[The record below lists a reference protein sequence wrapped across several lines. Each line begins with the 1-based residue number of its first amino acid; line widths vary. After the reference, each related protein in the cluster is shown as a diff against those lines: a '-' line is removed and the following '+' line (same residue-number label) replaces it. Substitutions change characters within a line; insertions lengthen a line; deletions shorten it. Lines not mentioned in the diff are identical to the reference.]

1 MDQIIFREEIKKED
15 VNNIRE
21 IVTSTRF
28 FRDDEIKIA
37 TELAKERLAAG
48 PASGY
53 NFLFAEIEGKV
64 VAYCCYGPVPCSLV
78 SYDIYWIATKA
89 DLQGKG
95 VGSTL
100 LGKVE
105 SVISSLG
112 GESVFLETSSK
123 KMYEPT
129 LGFYQRNGYATEAI
143 LSDFYERGDGKVIL
157 RKRL

>member
-1 MDQIIFREEIKKED
+1 MDQIIFREEIKQED

-21 IVTSTRF
+21 IVLSTRF

-37 TELAKERLAAG
+37 TELAEERITAG

-64 VAYCCYGPVPCSLV
+64 VAYCCYGPIPCSLV
-78 SYDIYWIATKA
+78 SYDIYWIATRA

-95 VGSTL
+95 VGSSL

-105 SVISSLG
+105 SLISSLG

-123 KMYEPT
+123 QMYEPT
-129 LGFYQRNGYATEAI
+129 LRFYQRNGYSTEAI
-143 LSDFYERGDGKVIL
+143 LPDFYERGDGKVIL
-157 RKRL
+157 RKRI